1 MKNHKADI
9 LLTAGLAVLTAGI
22 FQRNCSADIIHLKNG
37 RVMEGQVRRTDQGL
51 WIEGAL
57 FTEEE
62 IEKIEKGPAPSR
74 KAGDKPWYGDI
85 LQKMG
90 IKEPQTTPASP
101 KSSAPV
107 KPPPLKSG
115 QTPPAGLPQSVP
127 QGLLGVP
134 SLVPGSGMDFSA
146 VLDQAQRVQDEAYR
160 RQMMMQQ
167 EIQRIESEGES
178 YGDPGVSLP
187 QGTYDQQKLLES
199 YEDYQRTSGYPS
211 GKTDVVGDLLRPPRR
226 VPSSFQTTGS
236 FVFRPGCDRR
246 LHSADVHPGGC
257 SGGRLFVFEYH
268 QCLQVHRPH
277 IF

>member
-9 LLTAGLAVLTAGI
+9 LLTAGLAILTAGI
-22 FQRNCSADIIHLKNG
+22 SQRHCSADIIHLKNG
-37 RVMEGQVRRTDQGL
+37 RVMEGHVRRTDQGL

-57 FTEEE
+57 FTDEE

-74 KAGDKPWYGDI
+74 KTDDKPWYGDI

-90 IKEPQTTPASP
+90 IKDPQTPPASS

-107 KPPPLKSG
+107 KSSPSKPG

-134 SLVPGSGMDFSA
+134 SLAPGSGMDFSA
-146 VLDQAQRVQDEAYR
+146 VLEQAQRAQDEAYR
-160 RQMMMQQ
+160 RQMMMRQ

-187 QGTYDQQKLLES
+187 QGTPDQQKLLES

-211 GKTDVVGDLLRPPRR
+211 GKTKEDSDYEQDGKK
-226 VPSSFQTTGS
+226 
-236 FVFRPGCDRR
+236 
-246 LHSADVHPGGC
+246 
-257 SGGRLFVFEYH
+257 SGKRFKSIKIDDYGNMSWE
-268 QCLQVHRPH
+268 
-277 IF
+277 

>member
-22 FQRNCSADIIHLKNG
+22 FQSECFADIIHLKNG

-74 KAGDKPWYGDI
+74 KADDKPWYGDI
-85 LQKMG
+85 LPKMG
-90 IKEPQTTPASP
+90 IKET
-101 KSSAPV
+101 
-107 KPPPLKSG
+107 PPLKSG

-134 SLVPGSGMDFSA
+134 SLAPGSGMDFSA
-146 VLDQAQRVQDEAYR
+146 VLEQAQRAQDEAYR

-178 YGDPGVSLP
+178 YGDPGVSPP

-211 GKTDVVGDLLRPPRR
+211 GKRFKSIKIDDYGNM
-226 VPSSFQTTGS
+226 SW
-236 FVFRPGCDRR
+236 
-246 LHSADVHPGGC
+246 
-257 SGGRLFVFEYH
+257 E
-268 QCLQVHRPH
+268 
-277 IF
+277 